1 MSQTMQR
8 LGIESR
14 KLSKEE
20 VTTSMEDS
28 QMLSVTKI
36 NFIKNVTQGGKLT
49 TLSNHMEDNMRSLVQ
64 TELIEGDSK
73 RNLSHLQSDE

>member
-1 MSQTMQR
+1 MQK

-20 VTTSMEDS
+20 VTTSMQDS
-28 QMLSVTKI
+28 AMLSVTKI

-49 TLSNHMEDNMRSLVQ
+49 TLSQSKEENLRSLVH
-64 TELIEGDSK
+64 TELIEGESRK
-73 RNLSHLQSDE
+73 NLSRL